1 MQAGT
6 LSDIPGHP
14 FSIKNSCEIPT
25 FMNSDIAGIY
35 VSSRRWVL
43 FFSFTEAGPYKN
55 HFKKKELPHEVLI
68 PSCQYI
74 SWWSSSN
81 LSEHVRTKPG
91 QVVAG
96 TVSYPPEQGLSK
108 DQVFELLKVPIC
120 SSACWAEKLCLA
132 PQKC

>member
-1 MQAGT
+1 MSAVDGGFYFFLLQRLDHIKIT
-6 LSDIPGHP
+6 L
-14 FSIKNSCEIPT
+14 K
-25 FMNSDIAGIY
+25 
-35 VSSRRWVL
+35 
-43 FFSFTEAGPYKN
+43 
-55 HFKKKELPHEVLI
+55 KKKELPHEVLI